1 MTYIKLQKI
10 LKIKYKLFLSDIITD
25 FVYFFKNLENML
37 NVTHDFTVIQLLLMF
52 LCNISQKKSLV
63 YTFPASVKWLIECF

>member
-1 MTYIKLQKI
+1 MTYIKLQQI
-10 LKIKYKLFLSDIITD
+10 LKIKYKLFLSDIIVD

-52 LCNISQKKSLV
+52 LCNISQKKVISI
-63 YTFPASVKWLIECF
+63 YFSSFS